1 MPKRSIVF
9 KTESL
14 SSPGWEDRLL
24 SHTGALTSIL
34 AEHYDY
40 SNKPLPKTGD
50 SLRDSCASRLRNFGQ
65 FKESTDPKSPAAS
78 THVRWGDW
86 EVSRVEEYKPEIP
99 NAEYDSLAVCYC
111 CYSPIDPEWKELP
124 KTQVS
129 QLQKH

>member
-1 MPKRSIVF
+1 M
-9 KTESL
+9 
-14 SSPGWEDRLL
+14 L

-50 SLRDSCASRLRNFGQ
+50 RLRNFGQ
-65 FKESTDPKSPAAS
+65 FKESAGSKSPAAS

-86 EVSRVEEYKPEIP
+86 EVSRVEEYRPEIP
-99 NAEYDSLAVCYC
+99 NAEYDSLAICYC

-124 KTQVS
+124 KIQVS

>member
-40 SNKPLPKTGD
+40 SDKPLPKTGD
-50 SLRDSCASRLRNFGQ
+50 RLRNFSQ
-65 FKESTDPKSPAAS
+65 FNPLLSLS
-78 THVRWGDW
+78 
-86 EVSRVEEYKPEIP
+86 
-99 NAEYDSLAVCYC
+99 AENNLG
-111 CYSPIDPEWKELP
+111 WL
-124 KTQVS
+124 
-129 QLQKH
+129 

>member
-1 MPKRSIVF
+1 MPKRLIIF

-40 SNKPLPKTGD
+40 SDKPLPQTGD
-50 SLRDSCASRLRNFGQ
+50 RLRNFAQ
-65 FKESTDPKSPAAS
+65 FKESADPKFPAAS

-86 EVSRVEEYKPEIP
+86 EVSRVEEYTPEIP
-99 NAEYDSLAVCYC
+99 NAEYDCLAVCYC
-111 CYSPIDPEWKELP
+111 CYSPIEPEWKELP
-124 KTQVS
+124 QIQVAK
-129 QLQKH
+129 QLEFK